1 MRWIDMANIDK
12 YFDGLFFSPWPANH
26 GSEGFA
32 GIQPFYFIT
41 LFTLVHCL

>member
-1 MRWIDMANIDK
+1 MD
-12 YFDGLFFSPWPANH
+12 FSLARGPQTMED
-26 GSEGFA
+26 EGFA